1 MSVPQARGFL
11 LLRRGG
17 NLWGIANAAVDGLGR
32 QGTDYRITIAGGA
45 GGVGSAGGVL
55 RADEILGVVEELRI
69 WPLAP
74 VVRRFWPQPAAGL
87 AVHGSE
93 PVVMVDPGR
102 LPRALA
108 AEGAAGR
115 PGDEGDR
122 GDEELENH
130 A

>member
-32 QGTDYRITIAGGA
+32 QGMDYRVTIAG
-45 GGVGSAGGVL
+45 SAGSGGSDL

-74 VVRRFWPQPAAGL
+74 VVSRFWPQPAAGL
-87 AVHGSE
+87 AVHGHE

-102 LPRALA
+102 PPAALSG
-108 AEGAAGR
+108 ERSG
-115 PGDEGDR
+115 EGDR
-122 GDEELENH
+122 SDE
-130 A
+130 